1 MTTINPLAAALAALF
16 DQSLQAAVTSSREL
30 DENEVRDLV
39 GRVMAPTVDRL
50 DGRINAHAEM
60 TTLTLQ
66 GLHER
71 IATLEAREASVVAE
85 AIRPLS
91 NRIDEL
97 ENLLMHRLGSVA
109 DRVGTLEAAPDLQRF
124 DDELAYLTSRVSVL
138 EAAPAG
144 LQRFADGRP
153 ITAESIREIANAAAE
168 AALDEHCESY
178 DHDDYDA
185 HVNDDD
191 KHFDGD
197 VGEAVREALDGQ
209 SFTIN
214 L

>member
-39 GRVMAPTVDRL
+39 GRVMDPTVDRL

-66 GLHER
+66 GLHDR
-71 IATLEAREASVVAE
+71 LAALEAR
-85 AIRPLS
+85 L
-91 NRIDEL
+91 
-97 ENLLMHRLGSVA
+97 
-109 DRVGTLEAAPDLQRF
+109 AA
-124 DDELAYLTSRVSVL
+124 L

-185 HVNDDD
+185 HVNDED
-191 KHFDGD
+191 KHPEGDLEKQVRDVIDGL
-197 VGEAVREALDGQ
+197 EITL
-209 SFTIN
+209 S

>member
-50 DGRINAHAEM
+50 DGRIDSQAQTITELLDRVA
-60 TTLTLQ
+60 
-66 GLHER
+66 
-71 IATLEAREASVVAE
+71 ALEARVTDVTAQLARALLAAETGHAAASQAGLEA
-85 AIRPLS
+85 
-91 NRIDEL
+91 
-97 ENLLMHRLGSVA
+97 RLA
-109 DRVGTLEAAPDLQRF
+109 ALEAAPDLQRF
-124 DDELAYLTSRVSVL
+124 DDELAYLTSRVSAM

-144 LQRFADGRP
+144 LQRFADGSP

-168 AALDEHCESY
+168 AALDEHTEAY

-191 KHFDGD
+191 KHPEGD
-197 VGEAVREALDGQ
+197 LEEKVREVIDGLEITL
-209 SFTIN
+209 S

>member
-1 MTTINPLAAALAALF
+1 MTTINPRAAALAALF

-50 DGRINAHAEM
+50 DGRIDSQAQTITELLDRVAALEARVASVVEQLANRLWSAD
-60 TTLTLQ
+60 Q
-66 GLHER
+66 
-71 IATLEAREASVVAE
+71 ATLEQRLTALAALEARLAA
-85 AIRPLS
+85 
-91 NRIDEL
+91 
-97 ENLLMHRLGSVA
+97 
-109 DRVGTLEAAPDLQRF
+109 LEAAPDLQRF
-124 DDELAYLTSRVSVL
+124 DDELAYLTSRVSAL

-153 ITAESIREIANAAAE
+153 ITAESIREIAEAAAE

-178 DHDDYDA
+178 DHDGYDA

-191 KHFDGD
+191 KHPEGD
-197 VGEAVREALDGQ
+197 LEEKVREVIDGLEITL
-209 SFTIN
+209 S

>member
-39 GRVMAPTVDRL
+39 GRVMDPTVDRL

-71 IATLEAREASVVAE
+71 IATLEARVASVVEQLA
-85 AIRPLS
+85 
-91 NRIDEL
+91 NRL
-97 ENLLMHRLGSVA
+97 WSA
-109 DRVGTLEAAPDLQRF
+109 DQATLEQRLTALAALEAR
-124 DDELAYLTSRVSVL
+124 LAAL

-185 HVNDDD
+185 HVNDED
-191 KHFDGD
+191 KHPEGDLEKQVRDVIDGL
-197 VGEAVREALDGQ
+197 EITL
-209 SFTIN
+209 S

>member
-50 DGRINAHAEM
+50 DGRIDSQAQTITELLDRVAALEARVASVVEQLANRLWSAD
-60 TTLTLQ
+60 Q
-66 GLHER
+66 
-71 IATLEAREASVVAE
+71 ATLEQRLTALAALEARLAA
-85 AIRPLS
+85 
-91 NRIDEL
+91 
-97 ENLLMHRLGSVA
+97 
-109 DRVGTLEAAPDLQRF
+109 LEAAPDLQRF
-124 DDELAYLTSRVSVL
+124 DDELAYLTSRVSAL

-153 ITAESIREIANAAAE
+153 ITAESIREIAEAAAE

-178 DHDDYDA
+178 DHDGYDA

-191 KHFDGD
+191 KHPEGD
-197 VGEAVREALDGQ
+197 LEEKVREVIDGLEITL
-209 SFTIN
+209 S

>member
-71 IATLEAREASVVAE
+71 IATLEARVTDVTAQLARALLAAETGHAAASQAGLEA
-85 AIRPLS
+85 
-91 NRIDEL
+91 
-97 ENLLMHRLGSVA
+97 RLA
-109 DRVGTLEAAPDLQRF
+109 ALEAAPTD
-124 DDELAYLTSRVSVL
+124 
-138 EAAPAG
+138 

-153 ITAESIREIANAAAE
+153 ITAESIREIAEAAAE
-168 AALDEHCESY
+168 AALDEHTSSY

-185 HVNDDD
+185 LHNEWGSEEASDFVKDGYLDDQIEE
-191 KHFDGD
+191 KVKEVLNNATFS
-197 VGEAVREALDGQ
+197 V
-209 SFTIN
+209 SI
-214 L
+214 

>member
-50 DGRINAHAEM
+50 DGRIDSQAQTISELLDRLA
-60 TTLTLQ
+60 
-66 GLHER
+66 
-71 IATLEAREASVVAE
+71 ALEARLAA
-85 AIRPLS
+85 
-91 NRIDEL
+91 
-97 ENLLMHRLGSVA
+97 
-109 DRVGTLEAAPDLQRF
+109 LEAAPDLQRF
-124 DDELAYLTSRVSVL
+124 D
-138 EAAPAG
+138 
-144 LQRFADGRP
+144 DGRP

-168 AALDEHCESY
+168 AALDEHTEAY

-191 KHFDGD
+191 KHPEGD
-197 VGEAVREALDGQ
+197 LEEKVREVIDGLEITL
-209 SFTIN
+209 S

>member
-71 IATLEAREASVVAE
+71 IETLEARVTDVTAQLARALLAAETGHAAASQAGLEA
-85 AIRPLS
+85 
-91 NRIDEL
+91 
-97 ENLLMHRLGSVA
+97 RLA
-109 DRVGTLEAAPDLQRF
+109 ALEAAPTD
-124 DDELAYLTSRVSVL
+124 
-138 EAAPAG
+138 

-153 ITAESIREIANAAAE
+153 ITAESIREIAEAAAE
-168 AALDEHCESY
+168 AALDEHTSSY

-185 HVNDDD
+185 LHNEWGSEEASDFVKDGYLDDQIEE
-191 KHFDGD
+191 KVKEVLNNATFS
-197 VGEAVREALDGQ
+197 V
-209 SFTIN
+209 SI
-214 L
+214 